1 MNRGNIM
8 KREEKKKKQKGEKEM
23 RRKIRT
29 WQKEDEIP
37 TAKKYIYVYNYKSI
51 MCMKQDIKKRKMW
64 LVWLVWLW
72 LNVIPCMEWS
82 QVRFQ
87 VGAHA

>member
-37 TAKKYIYVYNYKSI
+37 TAKNIYMYITTKVL
-51 MCMKQDIKKRKMW
+51 C
-64 LVWLVWLW
+64 V
-72 LNVIPCMEWS
+72 
-82 QVRFQ
+82 
-87 VGAHA
+87 